1 MHEKEYQAALE
12 LLREIYI
19 HMLVV
24 DRVSYHSRYDGMKE
38 KILAFLENAEIS
50 AIILERGS
58 EPDENGISLE
68 EIEKWFDE
76 GGR

>member
-19 HMLVV
+19 YMLVV

-68 EIEKWFDE
+68 EVEKWFDE